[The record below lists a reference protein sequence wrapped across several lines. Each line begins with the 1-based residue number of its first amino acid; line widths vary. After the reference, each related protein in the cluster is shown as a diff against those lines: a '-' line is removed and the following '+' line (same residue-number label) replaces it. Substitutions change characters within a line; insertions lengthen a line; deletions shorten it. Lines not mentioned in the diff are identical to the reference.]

1 MAKYKMGNLLTVEY
15 TPSGAAIS
23 ADDVIV
29 LGGVDAKKVSV
40 GVAMK
45 DVADGVTAEG
55 AVAVTGV
62 FEIAK
67 VSTAVITAGQSVNWD
82 ATESAV
88 EDNAHTTGAG
98 DVAEFGKAM
107 ADGANGDTTI
117 LVDIGEP
124 GTYDAA

>member
-1 MAKYKMGNLLTVEY
+1 MAKYKFGDLLTVEY

-29 LGGVDAKKVSV
+29 LGGVDGLKCTV

-45 DVADGVTAEG
+45 DVADGVTEEG

-62 FEIAK
+62 FEFAK
-67 VSTAVITAGQSVNWD
+67 VSAAVITAGQSVNWD
-82 ATESAV
+82 SSASAV
-88 EDNAHTTGAG
+88 EDNAHTTAAG
-98 DVAEFGKAM
+98 DVAQFGKAM
-107 ADGANGDTTI
+107 QDGANGDTTL

-124 GTYDAA
+124 GLYDAA